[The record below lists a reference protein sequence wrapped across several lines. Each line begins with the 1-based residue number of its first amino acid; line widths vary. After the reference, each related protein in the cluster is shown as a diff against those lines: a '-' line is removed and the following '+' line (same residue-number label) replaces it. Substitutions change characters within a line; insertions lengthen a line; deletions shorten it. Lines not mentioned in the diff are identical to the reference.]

1 MITVWSWD
9 NCPACHQA
17 KFFLEEAGVPFQEKR
32 YGFDYTM
39 KELREATGQS
49 GLPQFSLGDKYLGD
63 FKYVFDNIEKIKE
76 MI

>member
-1 MITVWSWD
+1 MITIWSWD
-9 NCPACHQA
+9 NCPACQRA
-17 KFFLEEAGVPFQEKR
+17 KLFLEESGIPFQEKR